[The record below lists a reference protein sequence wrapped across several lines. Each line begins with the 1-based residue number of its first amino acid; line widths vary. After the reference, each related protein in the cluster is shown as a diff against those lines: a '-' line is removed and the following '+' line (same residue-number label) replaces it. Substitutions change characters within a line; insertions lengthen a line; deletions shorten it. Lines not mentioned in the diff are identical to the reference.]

1 MTNESQNKIFKS
13 AIKLDYKG
21 FIKGELIERKLFKYP
36 PYSKIIKIELISSNY
51 TKKSKMGK
59 FLFENIKKDFKNL
72 NVKDIGFDSNDDK
85 YEIIIKI
92 TDSKPLSSIKEKI
105 KKFLSK
111 KIKNNGFS
119 EILINIDID
128 P

>member
-1 MTNESQNKIFKS
+1 
-13 AIKLDYKG
+13 
-21 FIKGELIERKLFKYP
+21 
-36 PYSKIIKIELISSNY
+36 
-51 TKKSKMGK
+51 MGK

-92 TDSKPLSSIKEKI
+92 TDTKPLSSIKEKI